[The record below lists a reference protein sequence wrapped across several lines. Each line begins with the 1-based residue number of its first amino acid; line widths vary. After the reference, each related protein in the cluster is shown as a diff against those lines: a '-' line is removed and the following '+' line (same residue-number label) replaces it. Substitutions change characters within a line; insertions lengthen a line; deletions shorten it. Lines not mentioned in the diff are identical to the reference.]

1 MIKKI
6 VRTQLFYSVVEKIVP
21 FLTLAIILL
30 PVWMS
35 PLHPAIAS
43 YFILG
48 YLIYFLYKSIKTVY
62 FAAVSYNLLTKA
74 GKVNWYK
81 KLLKEK
87 DFQDYYHYLIITNYK
102 ESASKMD
109 ETLKFIKDQNYPKSR
124 ISIILAM
131 EEREGEEAKKRSEYL
146 TKKYAS
152 YFREFYTTYHKLIPG
167 EIIGKASNE
176 TFAAKYIDR
185 LIMTNKINPKK
196 VLITVCDADSL
207 LPEDY
212 LSYLTFEYIHDKKR
226 YFHFYWAPV
235 LLYNNFWKLSLPV
248 RVQSILSSVVRISI
262 LPQRENLIHVSTYST
277 NMWLLKEVGFWD
289 PDIIPEDWHIWF
301 QAFFKFGEEVRTLPI
316 YLPISADA
324 VYTNGF
330 WNTFRNRYEQEKR
343 RAWGV
348 SDIPYAIVRCF
359 DTPHIKPIVKI
370 RKLWFLVEHHLFWPS
385 SFFILTLSAYIPPL
399 INPMFK
405 RTVMGFLLPKLSSF
419 ILTVSSLLL
428 IFILYFDHKM
438 REKVKIKTE
447 LKRMPLLFIQWYL
460 LPIISFVFS
469 SLPALDAH
477 VRLLLGKK
485 IEYKVTDKR

>member
-1 MIKKI
+1 MIKRI
-6 VRTQLFYSVVEKIVP
+6 ARTQLFYSVAEKIVP
-21 FLTLAIILL
+21 ILTITTILL

-35 PLHPAIAS
+35 PVHPAIAS

-62 FAAVSYNLLTKA
+62 FAAISFNLLKKA
-74 GKVNWYK
+74 GKIHWLK
-81 KLLKEK
+81 KLEKEK
-87 DFQDYYHYLIITNYK
+87 SHRDYYHYIIITNYK
-102 ESASKMD
+102 ESVSKMD
-109 ETLKFIKDQNYPKSR
+109 ETLKYIKEQHYPKDR

-131 EEREGEEAKKRSEYL
+131 EEREGQPAKERSAIL
-146 TKKYAS
+146 SKKYAAD
-152 YFREFYTTYHKLIPG
+152 FREFDTTYHRLIPG
-167 EIIGKASNE
+167 EIVGKASNE
-176 TFAAKYIDR
+176 TYAAKFIDR
-185 LIMTNKINPKK
+185 LITKNNLDRKK

-207 LPEDY
+207 LPSDY
-212 LSYLTFEYIHDKKR
+212 LSYLTLEYIHDKKR
-226 YFHFYWAPV
+226 LFHFYWAPV
-235 LLYNNFWKLSLPV
+235 LLYNNFWKLSLPI

-343 RAWGV
+343 WAWGV

-438 REKVKIKTE
+438 REKVKVKTE
-447 LKRMPLLFIQWYL
+447 LKKLPMLFIQWYF
-460 LPIISFVFS
+460 LPVITFFFG

-477 VRLLLGKK
+477 IRILFGKK
-485 IEYKVTDKR
+485 IEYKVTEK